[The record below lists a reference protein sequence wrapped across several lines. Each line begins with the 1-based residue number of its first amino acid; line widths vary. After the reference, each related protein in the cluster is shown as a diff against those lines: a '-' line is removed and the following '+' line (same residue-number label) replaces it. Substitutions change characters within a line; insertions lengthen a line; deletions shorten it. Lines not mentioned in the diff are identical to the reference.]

1 MERKVNCKKFGREE
15 KGLSEAPFSGE
26 LGQEI
31 FENVCEEAWKMW
43 KDDMMIKV
51 INEYRLNLSVEE
63 DYTKLIEQMKIFVNL
78 VQGES
83 LEVENEE
90 RGKK

>member
-1 MERKVNCKKFGREE
+1 
-15 KGLSEAPFSGE
+15 
-26 LGQEI
+26 
-31 FENVCEEAWKMW
+31 
-43 KDDMMIKV
+43 MMIKV

-63 DYTKLIEQMKIFVNL
+63 DYTKLIEQMKIFLNL